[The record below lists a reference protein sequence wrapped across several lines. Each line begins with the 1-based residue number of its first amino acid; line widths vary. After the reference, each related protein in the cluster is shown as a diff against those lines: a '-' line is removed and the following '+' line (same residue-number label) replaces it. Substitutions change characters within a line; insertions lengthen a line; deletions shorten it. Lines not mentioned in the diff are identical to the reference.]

1 MLEAVGF
8 GALSILAIY
17 SSLLETE
24 EEKKAAGWRQH
35 WRRVWVLSCS
45 IHKETPFYYQTATC
59 SFNTYN
65 QI

>member
-1 MLEAVGF
+1 MSSSVRQEILCPNPVASMLQKLQLWNAVLKRTMLEAVGF

-35 WRRVWVLSCS
+35 
-45 IHKETPFYYQTATC
+45 
-59 SFNTYN
+59 
-65 QI
+65 